1 MNNLETWT
9 KYDTYFIIVS
19 CVISFILIGFG
30 LMRYSN
36 VLVKFIFFGIVA
48 SLLFFLFRY
57 LKNANIIFP
66 DDGEVWHPNNK
77 SSDTT
82 VSAEDPS
89 PTDNIEEFAS
99 SETEEESGPEYNPT
113 KKTKKFT
120 LSKSPNSNTMI
131 FSTDPLPVL
140 ATTDEAGIVSDEEN
154 HTSVEEE
161 DYYHASVEEEEDDH
175 YHLTQQKML
184 NEIRHYSS
192 TEEED
197 IIPGEEY
204 VTVEE
209 EDCDRDGQCK
219 QFVDHKKKVSKN
231 RLSLNKHI
239 GIPDN
244 PDKNTMTPYQS
255 PVNINVSYISK
266 NSVSDSNFAKDDI
279 VTNSKL
285 GTPGSNSYGNSRPSD
300 LNQRLTIDNNNA
312 NRNSNSNSNR
322 NSNRNSNSNSNV
334 NNNSNRNNNRNDNR
348 NDNENCIGPN
358 CRGSRP
364 LPVPDEAYTNSGY
377 SYLNPEYQG
386 LDGDTTGGSCNNGKC
401 HVCPMEI
408 NQNWSKWKP
417 NYLSGDDTKNNK

>member
-89 PTDNIEEFAS
+89 PIDNIEEFTS
-99 SETEEESGPEYNPT
+99 SETAEKEGGTN
-113 KKTKKFT
+113 
-120 LSKSPNSNTMI
+120 SKHFKLTH
-131 FSTDPLPVL
+131 TDNAYSFKAIPLPVL
-140 ATTDEAGIVSDEEN
+140 ATTDEAGIVSEEEN

-161 DYYHASVEEEEDDH
+161 DYHHTSVEEEDH

-184 NEIRHYSS
+184 NELHHYSS

-197 IIPGEEY
+197 IIPGEEH

-209 EDCDRDGQCK
+209 EDCENGKCNK
-219 QFVDHKKKVSKN
+219 FIDHKKKVSKN
-231 RLSLNKHI
+231 RLSINKHI

-322 NSNRNSNSNSNV
+322 NSNSNSNV
-334 NNNSNRNNNRNDNR
+334 NNNSNRNNNRNNNRNDNR
-348 NDNENCIGPN
+348 NNNENCIGPS

-386 LDGDTTGGSCNNGKC
+386 LDGDTTDGSCNNGKC

-417 NYLSGDDTKNNK
+417 NYLSGDDTKK

>member
-36 VLVKFIFFGIVA
+36 LLVKFIFFGIVA

-82 VSAEDPS
+82 VSAEDTSSDTS
-89 PTDNIEEFAS
+89 PTDNIEEFTS
-99 SETEEESGPEYNPT
+99 SEIESETESNPT
-113 KKTKKFT
+113 NFKLTRTDNDYNFKATT
-120 LSKSPNSNTMI
+120 VPSPI
-131 FSTDPLPVL
+131 L
-140 ATTDEAGIVSDEEN
+140 ATTDEAGIVSEEEDHISTKEEN
-154 HTSVEEE
+154 YTSVEEEEYHHTSVEEE
-161 DYYHASVEEEEDDH
+161 DH
-175 YHLTQQKML
+175 YHHKQQMRF
-184 NEIRHYSS
+184 NEIRQLRLGESQHH
-192 TEEED
+192 TTIEEE
-197 IIPGEEY
+197 GM
-204 VTVEE
+204 TVEE
-209 EDCDRDGQCK
+209 EDCVLEEDGQCK
-219 QFVDHKKKVSKN
+219 QFVDHKKKVPTDGPSI
-231 RLSLNKHI
+231 NKHI
-239 GIPDN
+239 GIPDR

-322 NSNRNSNSNSNV
+322 NSNV

-348 NDNENCIGPN
+348 NNNENCIGPS

-417 NYLSGDDTKNNK
+417 NYLSGDDTKN